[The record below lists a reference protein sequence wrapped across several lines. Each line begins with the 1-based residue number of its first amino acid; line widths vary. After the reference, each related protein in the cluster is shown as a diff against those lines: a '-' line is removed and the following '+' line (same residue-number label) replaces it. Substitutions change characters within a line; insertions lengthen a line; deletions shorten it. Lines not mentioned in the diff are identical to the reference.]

1 MEGLMENFF
10 TGMFTPQWFAALG
23 SIILLDLVLSG
34 DNAILIAM
42 ACKNLRK
49 HRLKAIL
56 LGSVGAVIIRIICT
70 IFAVELLSVA
80 YISFLGGIAILYIAV
95 KLLTDHGGAEDDEVH
110 AAASLREAVKTI
122 LIADFLM
129 SLDNVLAL
137 AGVANTVP
145 EGKYSL
151 IMIGLA
157 ITIPIMLCGSQFFL
171 MVMQRFPVVVY
182 AGGAILGY
190 TAAEMMLLD
199 RELGVLLEP
208 FSLVLRILLTC
219 GVLAI
224 GWFINKKSCRQ
235 AA

>member
-1 MEGLMENFF
+1 MDALFG
-10 TGMFTPQWFAALG
+10 GMFTAPWFAALG
-23 SIILLDLVLSG
+23 SIILLDLILSG

-42 ACKNLRK
+42 ACKNLKK

-70 IFAVELLSVA
+70 IFAVELLSIA

-95 KLLTDHGGAEDDEVH
+95 KLLTDHGGEEEDEVH
-110 AAASLREAVKTI
+110 EAASLREAVKTI

-137 AGVANTVP
+137 AGIANTVP

-171 MVMQRFPVVVY
+171 MILQRFPIVVY

-199 RELGVLLEP
+199 KELGLLLEP
-208 FSLVLRILLTC
+208 FSLVVRIVLTI
-219 GVLAI
+219 GVLAA
-224 GWFINKKSCRQ
+224 GWLLNRRSEGAKQ
-235 AA
+235 AS